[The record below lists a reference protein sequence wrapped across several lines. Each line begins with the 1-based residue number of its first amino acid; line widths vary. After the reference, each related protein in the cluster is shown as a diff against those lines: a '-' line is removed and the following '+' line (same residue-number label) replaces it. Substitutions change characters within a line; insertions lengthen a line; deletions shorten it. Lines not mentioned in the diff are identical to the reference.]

1 MKRCFMLINWE
12 DSYCSN
18 AYTNQSNLLIKS
30 IEISI
35 KILMAFFTEI
45 EQSKNL
51 YSNTK
56 DPQ

>member
-18 AYTNQSNLLIKS
+18 AYINQSNLLIKS

-35 KILMAFFTEI
+35 KIPMAFFTEI

-51 YSNTK
+51 YRNTK